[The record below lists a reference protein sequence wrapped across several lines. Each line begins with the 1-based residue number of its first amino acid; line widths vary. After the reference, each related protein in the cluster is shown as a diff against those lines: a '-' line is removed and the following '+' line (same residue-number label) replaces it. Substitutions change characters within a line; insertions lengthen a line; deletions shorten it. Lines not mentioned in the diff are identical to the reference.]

1 MKNLKTATLVLVFML
16 GFSSLFAQEKEST
29 RLYAVMFHADY
40 CGACKSISP
49 KIMDLESQVKDQG
62 VEFVKFDFTSAES
75 KKESKALAHKLGLDD
90 VLASNQGTGFCVLV
104 NAESK
109 KEITVLTN
117 KQSSEEMLA
126 LVAKQL

>member
-1 MKNLKTATLVLVFML
+1 
-16 GFSSLFAQEKEST
+16 
-29 RLYAVMFHADY
+29 MFHADY

-109 KEITVLTN
+109 KEIAVLTN